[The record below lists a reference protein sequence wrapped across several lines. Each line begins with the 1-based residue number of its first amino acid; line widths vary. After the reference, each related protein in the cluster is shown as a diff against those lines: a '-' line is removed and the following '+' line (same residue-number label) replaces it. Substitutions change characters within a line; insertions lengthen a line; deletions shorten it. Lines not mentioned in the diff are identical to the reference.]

1 MAEQTAKFRF
11 KKYLIKKSSIDFSA
25 TETIHNIDGV
35 SVDVKRNNL
44 VSEKDNVFKLDMFV
58 GIQDK
63 DAVIKIEV
71 LIQGEFEFDSDLN
84 EDQKKTF
91 FEINAPAI
99 LFPYVRAY
107 IASLT
112 ALSGFMPLNLPTIN
126 FAARNQ

>member
-35 SVDVKRNNL
+35 SVDVRRNNL

-84 EDQKKTF
+84 EEQKKTF

-126 FAARNQ
+126 FMARK